1 VFFTQSKNALK
12 SIPTFAQTTTATRVM
27 HQGAVCTNGTGCAT
41 GTRNLA
47 EYFAPGLS
55 VNGKELI
62 LYSDEYNNATPVAT
76 FTRQT
81 SGMTVN
87 TRASPT
93 QS

>member
-1 VFFTQSKNALK
+1 
-12 SIPTFAQTTTATRVM
+12 M
-27 HQGAVCTNGTGCAT
+27 HQGAICTNGTGCAT

-55 VNGKELI
+55 VDGKELI